1 MQTCALEMNKL
12 LLLILVSSVA
22 HHPLRSQL
30 TYQQLTIPR
39 AWKRQSCF
47 LARVL
52 NSRARS
58 LYGHVTF
65 SDSPFRA
72 LSYD

>member
-1 MQTCALEMNKL
+1 MNKL
-12 LLLILVSSVA
+12 LLLVLVPSVA
-22 HHPLRSQL
+22 HRLVRSQL
-30 TYQQLTIPR
+30 TYQQLTILR
-39 AWKRQSCF
+39 AWKREGCF

-52 NSRARS
+52 NSRAQS

-65 SDSPFRA
+65 SDPPFRA